1 MKLDILRK
9 NEAIR
14 QFVRNIRMFFI
25 RHQKHLSNVASTFYC
40 ALPNRISKDFIAG
53 EYSFVNYDCDICP
66 KVSIGAYT
74 MLGPG
79 VRVFGSDHKI
89 DLPGVAMYFSGR
101 PELKPTTIG
110 KDVWVG
116 GGSIIL
122 AGIDIGD
129 GAIIAAGSV
138 VTKNVEAFS
147 IVGGVPARHIK
158 YRFNTN
164 DKVKHIRFLSQPAR
178 KSGRY
183 PDRR

>member
-89 DLPGVAMYFSGR
+89 DLPGSPLCQHRFR
-101 PELKPTTIG
+101 LEL
-110 KDVWVG
+110 
-116 GGSIIL
+116 S
-122 AGIDIGD
+122 
-129 GAIIAAGSV
+129 
-138 VTKNVEAFS
+138 
-147 IVGGVPARHIK
+147 
-158 YRFNTN
+158 
-164 DKVKHIRFLSQPAR
+164 
-178 KSGRY
+178 
-183 PDRR
+183 